1 MKSRLLIGVALA
13 AFAFASVTD
22 VASAASRASA
32 KRNKATPVAHGTVPN
47 CGSGMVP
54 VMHMVWNGNNTW
66 SCVKPG

>member
-1 MKSRLLIGVALA
+1 MKSRLLIGVTLA
-13 AFAFASVTD
+13 AFAFASATD
-22 VASAASRASA
+22 MASAASRASA
-32 KRNKATPVAHGTVPN
+32 NRHKATPAAHSTVPN